1 MRRGCV
7 VALVGL
13 STLAACGDAVAQDVR
28 SREAAR
34 AALNAQVWGERPAVT
49 APAPQPGEVRLAY
62 RSPSAQ
68 AGLAYAPGEP
78 AIAPFAPQLDRSEA
92 RRRGAK
98 LSYAASERVELFV
111 DLQARKTSKGERP
124 EDWRPGAPRGQ
135 RTYAVGISARW

>member
-1 MRRGCV
+1 M
-7 VALVGL
+7 ALAGL
-13 STLAACGDAVAQDVR
+13 TALATLAAYGEAMAQDR
-28 SREAAR
+28 RPREAAR
-34 AALNAQVWGERPAVT
+34 EALNAQVWGERPAVVV
-49 APAPQPGEVRLAY
+49 PAPQPGEVRLAY

-78 AIAPFAPQLDRSEA
+78 GFAPFALQLDRAEA